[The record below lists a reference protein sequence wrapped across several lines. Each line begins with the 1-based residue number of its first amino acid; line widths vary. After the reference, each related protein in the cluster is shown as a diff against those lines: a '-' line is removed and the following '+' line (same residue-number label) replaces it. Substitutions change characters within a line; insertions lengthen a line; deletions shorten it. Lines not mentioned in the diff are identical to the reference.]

1 MLESVASHGKAGE
14 VGAGGGGGL
23 WYTAL
28 SVDSSDGY
36 AMLLSPNKSETA
48 VHGRLCPCDI
58 AVCIHDVLAKTWV
71 GVPVSS
77 LALKFVLKAK
87 ELERL
92 I

>member
-1 MLESVASHGKAGE
+1 M
-14 VGAGGGGGL
+14 
-23 WYTAL
+23 

-36 AMLLSPNKSETA
+36 AMLMSPNKSETA
-48 VHGRLCPCDI
+48 VHGRLYPCDI
-58 AVCIHDVLAKTWV
+58 AVRIREIPARPWV

-77 LALKFVLKAK
+77 LALKFVLKDK

>member
-1 MLESVASHGKAGE
+1 M
-14 VGAGGGGGL
+14 
-23 WYTAL
+23 

-36 AMLLSPNKSETA
+36 AMLMSPNKSETA
-48 VHGRLCPCDI
+48 VHGRQYPGDI
-58 AVCIHDVLAKTWV
+58 AVCMHEVLARPWV

-87 ELERL
+87 ELERF

>member
-1 MLESVASHGKAGE
+1 M
-14 VGAGGGGGL
+14 
-23 WYTAL
+23 

-36 AMLLSPNKSETA
+36 AMLMSPNKSETA
-48 VHGRLCPCDI
+48 VHGRHCPGDI
-58 AVCIHDVLAKTWV
+58 AVCMHEVLARPWV

-87 ELERL
+87 ELERF

>member
-1 MLESVASHGKAGE
+1 M
-14 VGAGGGGGL
+14 
-23 WYTAL
+23 AL

-36 AMLLSPNKSETA
+36 AMLMSPNKSETA

-58 AVCIHDVLAKTWV
+58 AVRIREIPARPWV

-77 LALKFVLKAK
+77 LALKFVLKDK

>member
-1 MLESVASHGKAGE
+1 ML
-14 VGAGGGGGL
+14 
-23 WYTAL
+23 
-28 SVDSSDGY
+28 
-36 AMLLSPNKSETA
+36 MSPNKSETA

-58 AVCIHDVLAKTWV
+58 AVRIREIPARPWV

-77 LALKFVLKAK
+77 LALKFVLKDK